1 MLFRIREKAAAAAAL
16 ALVLVI
22 LPFSAVT
29 ARAAEKPEIAAQG
42 AALYN
47 ATTGTFMFEKNADK
61 KFYPASITKIMTA
74 LLVLEN
80 ARPEEM
86 VVFTDSA
93 TKNLESGAVSLAL
106 TTGDQVSV
114 NDCLYGLLLK
124 SANEVANGL
133 AEHVAGSVPAFA
145 EMMNSRAAS
154 LGATGTHFANP
165 NGLTNSSHYTTP
177 HDMALIAK
185 ACFENPDFLRYEIP
199 TYHFPATINR
209 PGGTT
214 LTMGHKMLAPGGAR
228 YYPGILG
235 GKTGYTSA
243 AGNTLVT
250 CVERDGVRLIAV
262 IMKSASTHYDDTKK
276 LLDYGFAEAEESG
289 LTASVKNAAAA
300 AGPSGAA
307 VSPAASGTP
316 AGTAAA
322 ETAAAGQQGPAAEQS
337 QGAGTSAVVGPSAG
351 TVHAETSA
359 ADETVLVTAPA
370 AAEAP
375 QGPGAAEQ
383 TAGTEAE
390 QTSGPSAEGTAAAV
404 QTAEGPSAAAAAA
417 PAAAQ
422 GWHDGGS
429 GWTFGKS
436 DGTLARDER
445 LVIGGFDYWF
455 DENGIMITGWHR
467 DRDGSWYYLRPS
479 FGGMKKNAWIE
490 TDGEWYYVG
499 PDGRMLTDTETP
511 DGYRVNGEGRLVA

>member
-1 MLFRIREKAAAAAAL
+1 MALRIREKAAAAAAL
-16 ALVLVI
+16 ALVVLV

-47 ATTGTFMFEKNADK
+47 ATTGTFLYEKNADK

-80 ARPEEM
+80 SRPEEM

-93 TKNLESGAVSLAL
+93 TKNLESGAVSLDV

-145 EMMNSRAAS
+145 DMMNQRAAS
-154 LGATGTHFANP
+154 LGATGTHFVNP
-165 NGLTNSSHYTTP
+165 NGLTNADHYTTP

-185 ACFENPDFLRYEIP
+185 ACFENPDFIRYEIP

-209 PGGTT
+209 PSGTT

-228 YYPGILG
+228 YYAGILG
-235 GKTGYTSA
+235 GKTGYTRA

-289 LTASVKNAAAA
+289 LTASVKNAAQAGPAAGTVTAAETTA
-300 AGPSGAA
+300 AGPQGPSAEQQQ
-307 VSPAASGTP
+307 ASGT
-316 AGTAAA
+316 T
-322 ETAAAGQQGPAAEQS
+322 
-337 QGAGTSAVVGPSAG
+337 AVVGPSAG
-351 TVHAETSA
+351 IVHAETSA
-359 ADETVLVTAPA
+359 AETTAAAETSAAETNAAPETTAAPETVLVAAPSEA
-370 AAEAP
+370 AA
-375 QGPGAAEQ
+375 GPGS
-383 TAGTEAE
+383 AGET
-390 QTSGPSAEGTAAAV
+390 TAAA
-404 QTAEGPSAAAAAA
+404 GPSAAG
-417 PAAAQ
+417 PAASQ
-422 GWHDGGS
+422 GWHDNGN
-429 GWTFGKS
+429 GWTYGKS

-467 DRDGSWYYLRPS
+467 DKDGSWYYLRPS
-479 FGGMKKNAWIE
+479 FGGMKKNTWIE